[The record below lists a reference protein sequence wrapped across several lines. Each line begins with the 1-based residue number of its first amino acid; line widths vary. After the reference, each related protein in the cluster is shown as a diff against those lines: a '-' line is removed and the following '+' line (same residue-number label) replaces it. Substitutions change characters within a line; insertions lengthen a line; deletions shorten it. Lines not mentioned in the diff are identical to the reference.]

1 MVVAVVVVVVA
12 VVVAVVVNGHGWGST
27 VQRVQQ
33 TEMNH
38 NHVSQI
44 NHMIMVDFCLS
55 LLSLQVCGL
64 PT

>member
-1 MVVAVVVVVVA
+1 MVMVGVQDSVLRLQIEKNV
-12 VVVAVVVNGHGWGST
+12 

-44 NHMIMVDFCLS
+44 DHMIMVDFCLS
-55 LLSLQVCGL
+55 SLSSQVCSS